1 MIDTE
6 VYKWNLMGLDDA
18 GGYFSHRPPQDHSGL
33 EAPVHPD
40 DEMVFAEAE
49 EHLEIMED
57 LDLEHHHSDSD
68 SDSDD
73 EL

>member
-6 VYKWNLMGLDDA
+6 LYKWNLMGLDDE
-18 GGYFSHRPPQDHSGL
+18 GGYFSHRPQQDHSGI

-40 DEMVFAEAE
+40 DEMMFAEAE

-57 LDLEHHHSDSD
+57 LDLEHHQPVD